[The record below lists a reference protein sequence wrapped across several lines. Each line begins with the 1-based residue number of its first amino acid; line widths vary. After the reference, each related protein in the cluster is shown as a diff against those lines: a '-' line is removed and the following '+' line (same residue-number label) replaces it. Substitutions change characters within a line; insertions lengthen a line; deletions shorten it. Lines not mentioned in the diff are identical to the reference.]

1 MTVTIKAKYLPL
13 VVIVLLLVFSIGS
26 AHPQAGLWAGGIAF
40 YGNILYFL
48 GFVAWETY
56 TEGIKEKSANTNES

>member
-56 TEGIKEKSANTNES
+56 TEALKNNNNNNI